1 LAANRQIFYFGGF
14 VLYGRK
20 DGCSLELKV
29 NGFRHENNWRY
40 SYTQPKTVAVSFWR
54 RPGGVRVYVFKLNAN
69 ERIVRK
75 AVGSAQ
81 FDDKAGLGA
90 LYLTNERIVFIG
102 YERTTITST
111 VEEEIPLEH
120 IEEIKAAKTF
130 ALLANAIEI
139 NTIRGRRFRFTI
151 DNRDSWIEAIK
162 ERMDKI

>member
-1 LAANRQIFYFGGF
+1 M
-14 VLYGRK
+14 
-20 DGCSLELKV
+20 
-29 NGFRHENNWRY
+29 
-40 SYTQPKTVAVSFWR
+40 
-54 RPGGVRVYVFKLNAN
+54 YVFKLNAN